1 MLSKEPVRIRHDWNV
16 AVVGYCDFCSH
27 SKMTVPHA
35 DGGRICASCC
45 DSEFLSNWQNYARS
59 LATELLSLR
68 EQLAEKEE
76 RLCRLR
82 TSLEIEMKGHET
94 AEWQLAELKALPPV
108 VWMHYSRNG
117 IRNFNLNRPRP
128 RKGNT
133 DAIPLFTA
141 AKPAEIPRHIY
152 SMLVN
157 ELRDVPAIGC
167 KRELI
172 IGVLN
177 RHGITA
183 ELVQFNPPA
192 TE

>member
-1 MLSKEPVRIRHDWNV
+1 MNKLNEHKLQSIFENFSECPVVIR
-16 AVVGYCDFCSH
+16 AVDE
-27 SKMTVPHA
+27 M
-35 DGGRICASCC
+35 
-45 DSEFLSNWQNYARS
+45 
-59 LATELLSLR
+59 LSLR

-82 TSLEIEMKGHET
+82 TSLEIEMKGHEA
-94 AEWQLAELKALPPV
+94 AERQLAELKALEPV
-108 VWMHYSRNG
+108 AIVDIQHGRPDG
-117 IRNFNLNRPRP
+117 NLFALTFTRAGHAL
-128 RKGNT
+128 K
-133 DAIPLFTA
+133 DDVYELFTA